1 MNLLQNQIKCIEC
14 KSTKLIKD
22 YKRQEIYCSKCG
34 LVLFDTS
41 IPSLKQQEHIN
52 ENMEEESK
60 NKKTRKIQHQRWENF
75 LYNFL

>member
-22 YKRQEIYCSKCG
+22 YERQEIYCSKCG

-41 IPSLKQQEHIN
+41 IPTLSQQEYIKEHS
-52 ENMEEESK
+52 EEESK
-60 NKKTRKIQHQRWENF
+60 NEKTRRIQHRRWEKF